1 MTKINRRNLLKGAA
15 ALPATAALAGAATPA
30 LAAGHS
36 AMQEAALYSAPLGQ
50 YRITALL
57 DGIAPLGRGFFFG
70 SDEIDPVMQQVGIGP
85 DALPA
90 PVSAFLLQSDDRTIL
105 IDAGMGEQEL
115 LGPGF
120 GGVTPALAAAGVA
133 SDDVDLVVL
142 THAHPDHLG
151 GLIRGGD
158 AVFQNAELAIGDVEA
173 GFWTDEAMMAQAPE
187 DAKGLFQLA
196 QTVLNAYGT
205 RVTRIADGG
214 DAAPGLSM
222 MLSPGHSPG
231 HSIVMIDG
239 GDRQLLMIADT
250 LHSADV
256 HTALPDVGFGF
267 DSDPAQAAESRRRV
281 FDMVSADKM
290 LVAGSHIHFPG
301 FGRILRDGEA
311 YRYLPSTWM

>member
-1 MTKINRRNLLKGAA
+1 MTQINRRNLLKGAA
-15 ALPATAALAGAATPA
+15 ALPATAALAGAASPA

-36 AMQEAALYSAPLGQ
+36 ATKGAALYSAPLGQ

-57 DGIAPLGRGFFFG
+57 DGVAPLGRGFFFG
-70 SDEIDPVMQQVGIGP
+70 SDEIDPVLQQVGLGP
-85 DALPA
+85 DAVPA
-90 PVSAFLLQSDDRTIL
+90 PISAFLLQSEDRTIL
-105 IDAGMGEQEL
+105 IDAGLGEQETF
-115 LGPGF
+115 GPGF
-120 GGVTPALAAAGVA
+120 GGVTPGLAAAGVA
-133 SDDVDLVVL
+133 PEDIDLVIL

-151 GLIRGGD
+151 GLIRGGEV
-158 AVFQNAELAIGDVEA
+158 VFKNAELAVGEVEA
-173 GFWTDEAMMAQAPE
+173 GFWTDEGMMAQAPDE
-187 DAKGLFQLA
+187 AKGLFQLA

-205 RVTRIADGG
+205 SVTRIADGG
-214 DAAPGLSM
+214 EAAPGLSM

-231 HSIVMIDG
+231 HSIVRIDG

-267 DSDPAQAAESRRRV
+267 DSDPVQAAASRRRV

-311 YRYLPSTWM
+311 YRYVPTTWM

>member
-1 MTKINRRNLLKGAA
+1 MTQINRRTLLKGAA
-15 ALPATAALAGAATPA
+15 TLPAAAALTGVASPT
-30 LAAGHS
+30 LAAGHT
-36 AMQEAALYSAPLGQ
+36 ATPGAALYSVPLGR

-70 SDEIDPVMQQVGIGP
+70 SEAIDPLMEQIGIGP

-90 PVSAFLLQSDDRTIL
+90 PVSAFLLQSDERTIL

-120 GGVTPALAAAGVA
+120 GGLIPGLAAAGVTP
-133 SDDVDLVVL
+133 DDVNMVVL

-151 GLIRGGD
+151 GLIRGSD
-158 AVFQNAELAIGDVEA
+158 AVFKNAELALGEVEA
-173 GFWTDEAMMAQAPE
+173 GFWTDEAMMAQAPDE
-187 DAKGLFQLA
+187 AKGMFQLA
-196 QTVLNAYGT
+196 QTVLGAYGD
-205 RVTRIADGG
+205 RVTRIADGAE
-214 DAAPGLSM
+214 AAPGLSM
-222 MLSPGHSPG
+222 MLSPGHTPG
-231 HSIVMIDG
+231 HSIVRIDG

-250 LHSADV
+250 LASADV

-281 FDMVSADKM
+281 FDMVSADKT

-301 FGRILRDGEA
+301 FGRILADGEA
-311 YRYLPSTWM
+311 YRYVPTTWM